1 MKHLLIPSMP
11 FTSGK
16 WGSKVGTTSVNVI
29 STDIPIFLYKM
40 NEVSFV
46 YENVDLPP
54 FTWGGENFSKFE
66 RGLGLPINFDDF
78 HIC

>member
-1 MKHLLIPSMP
+1 MP

-16 WGSKVGTTSVNVI
+16 WGSKVGTTSVNV
-29 STDIPIFLYKM
+29 YKM

-54 FTWGGENFSKFE
+54 FTWGEENFCKFGG
-66 RGLGLPINFDDF
+66 GLRASIKISGF